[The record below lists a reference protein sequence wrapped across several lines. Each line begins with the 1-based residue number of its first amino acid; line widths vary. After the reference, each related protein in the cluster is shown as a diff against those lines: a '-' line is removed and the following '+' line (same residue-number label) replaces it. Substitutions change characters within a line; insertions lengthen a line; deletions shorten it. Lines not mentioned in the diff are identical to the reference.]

1 MHEDLT
7 CVLRS
12 HPADGRPRRVTSD
25 RLRDLGTLDRRQRH
39 GSSGSS
45 EALALVL
52 HQSDPIPAL
61 SPPPTRVPVFP
72 FHSLRPPHL
81 PSRTAPPRASHSSNE
96 HLIMWAR
103 SLPSRAHPSIHAST
117 DCLHRHRTCTPQCA
131 SRACVSLPCR
141 SYEMRARCAVHN
153 VAVPRPT
160 LRTRKARNL
169 AVKAQVRETRWT
181 IVRAR
186 TRVETRR
193 DRRLTSCL
201 VRTND
206 SHVVGSRKP

>member
-103 SLPSRAHPSIHAST
+103 SLPSRAHPSIHTRVRIASIAIARARLSAPAAPASLFPADRT
-117 DCLHRHRTCTPQCA
+117 RCVPGVPCTTSPFRDRHCGRERRGTSRSRHRCG
-131 SRACVSLPCR
+131 
-141 SYEMRARCAVHN
+141 
-153 VAVPRPT
+153 
-160 LRTRKARNL
+160 
-169 AVKAQVRETRWT
+169 
-181 IVRAR
+181 
-186 TRVETRR
+186 RR
-193 DRRLTSCL
+193 DGRSCA
-201 VRTND
+201 REP
-206 SHVVGSRKP
+206 GSKHAAIGD